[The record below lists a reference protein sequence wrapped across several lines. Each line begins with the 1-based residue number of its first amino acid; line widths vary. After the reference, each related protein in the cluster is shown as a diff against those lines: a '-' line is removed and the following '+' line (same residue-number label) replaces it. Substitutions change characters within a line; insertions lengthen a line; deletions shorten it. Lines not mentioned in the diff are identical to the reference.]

1 MAGHVWRLEF
11 LRRSQIGF
19 SARKSM
25 ESPTDVTPKYAQIG
39 FSAKKTRN
47 SQRMAQPNGM

>member
-11 LRRSQIGF
+11 LRRSQ
-19 SARKSM
+19 
-25 ESPTDVTPKYAQIG
+25 VG

-47 SQRMAQPNGM
+47 FQRMLRLSMPKLAFEQKGMEFPADGAA